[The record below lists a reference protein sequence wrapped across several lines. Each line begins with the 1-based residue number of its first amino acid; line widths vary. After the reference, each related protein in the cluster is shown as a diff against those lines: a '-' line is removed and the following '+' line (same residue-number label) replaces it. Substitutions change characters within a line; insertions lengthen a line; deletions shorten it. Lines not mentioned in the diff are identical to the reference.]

1 MFIKFRNLD
10 DNGDWEFG
18 KGNQSYADELQSTM
32 LNIKTRLKSFKWDCY
47 FDLDAGI
54 DWFEILAKRGQ
65 YVKELIEINVR
76 LCILQSLYVTR
87 INKIDIRY
95 DEVERKLFLDY
106 NINTIFGEGSD
117 SIELGGYNV

>member
-32 LNIKTRLKSFKWDCY
+32 LNIRTRLKSFKWDCY

-54 DWFEILAKRGQ
+54 AWFEILGKRGQ
-65 YVKELIEINVR
+65 YMKDLIEINVR
-76 LCILQSLYVTR
+76 LCILQSLYVTQ
-87 INKIDIRY
+87 ITKIDVVY
-95 DEVERKLFLDY
+95 DEVARNLNLNY